1 MVVTG
6 IFFIILVNYISST
19 LMIAPACIWSQFSF
33 AERMQP
39 MAGGEVSREANLT
52 GKGQPSRLALLI
64 MLHNMTGAFAKNVQH
79 LLASIDLAELAK
91 VLQAVYHPY
100 ESYKQRYVIISN
112 LPFKNSCW

>member
-1 MVVTG
+1 
-6 IFFIILVNYISST
+6 
-19 LMIAPACIWSQFSF
+19 MIAPACIWFQFCF
-33 AERMQP
+33 AERMHP

-52 GKGQPSRLALLI
+52 GKRQPSRLGLLI

-100 ESYKQRYVIISN
+100 ESYKQRYVH
-112 LPFKNSCW
+112 C